1 MTEIKVDRNDF
12 VYLLWC
18 AVHDEMPDEKR
29 FSDQNKMELF
39 EACMQ
44 HKVSALAALAAE
56 KTDFDE
62 EVREAFREDR
72 LNAIRLNILFL
83 AETERLLGVLE
94 QEGIAHIPLKG
105 YELIK
110 YYPQGLVRQMGDID
124 ILADNSCKEKIH
136 TIMLEN
142 GYNEKSYGL
151 SHDDV
156 YFREPFYKY
165 EMHRMLFTERE
176 KQWHDY
182 YEDIFTRLKRA
193 EGKNYRYYFTDEDF
207 YIYYILH
214 NVKHIRIAGSGIRSL
229 LDIYY
234 FLSNKKPDFSYIE
247 KELEKLGVLREEKI
261 LRRLAMKIFS
271 EKSAGRINELDNEE
285 KEMLEALIRFGVY
298 GSQENSYKIKISK
311 MSEGKYDSG
320 SKLKYITNRIF
331 CIPEIYKVRC
341 PALYKNRVTRPLIF
355 FVRAFNGITVKRKKV
370 IREFKVV
377 ISSEKEKEQKQPRN
391 PAG

>member
-110 YYPQGLVRQMGDID
+110 Y
-124 ILADNSCKEKIH
+124 
-136 TIMLEN
+136 
-142 GYNEKSYGL
+142 
-151 SHDDV
+151 
-156 YFREPFYKY
+156 
-165 EMHRMLFTERE
+165 
-176 KQWHDY
+176 
-182 YEDIFTRLKRA
+182 
-193 EGKNYRYYFTDEDF
+193 
-207 YIYYILH
+207 
-214 NVKHIRIAGSGIRSL
+214 
-229 LDIYY
+229 
-234 FLSNKKPDFSYIE
+234 
-247 KELEKLGVLREEKI
+247 
-261 LRRLAMKIFS
+261 
-271 EKSAGRINELDNEE
+271 
-285 KEMLEALIRFGVY
+285 
-298 GSQENSYKIKISK
+298 
-311 MSEGKYDSG
+311 
-320 SKLKYITNRIF
+320 
-331 CIPEIYKVRC
+331 
-341 PALYKNRVTRPLIF
+341 
-355 FVRAFNGITVKRKKV
+355 
-370 IREFKVV
+370 
-377 ISSEKEKEQKQPRN
+377 
-391 PAG
+391 